1 MKPQEL
7 KIKQTEKLNQQIT
20 ELSELRKELE
30 LKQEVDIKN
39 YGVPLGSSV
48 LDKKIEAKKRAVK
61 KTRLQLNKTEEQL
74 NKKFALP
81 NRDKKVLDAIRKGTF
96 IANTTSSE
104 KGSRYDNR
112 FSGSASSRKEAR
124 RYRP

>member
-1 MKPQEL
+1 M
-7 KIKQTEKLNQQIT
+7 
-20 ELSELRKELE
+20 
-30 LKQEVDIKN
+30 
-39 YGVPLGSSV
+39 GASV
-48 LDKKIEAKKRAVK
+48 LEKKIEAKKRAVK
-61 KTRLQLNKTEEQL
+61 KTRLRLKKTEEQL

-81 NRDKKVLDAIRKGTF
+81 NRDKKVLNAIRKGTY

-112 FSGSASSRKEAR
+112 YSGSAKSRKEAR